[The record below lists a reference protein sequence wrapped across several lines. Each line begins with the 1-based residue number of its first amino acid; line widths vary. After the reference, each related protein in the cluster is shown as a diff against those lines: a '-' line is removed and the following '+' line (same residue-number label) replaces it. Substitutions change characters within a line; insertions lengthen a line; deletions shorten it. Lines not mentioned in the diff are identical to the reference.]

1 MEGGLIVQYQEDQSF
16 QDILSEIEDSTDE
29 KEGIDVI
36 NQIGGIIENILY
48 SENDEDDDNETFE
61 IPF

>member
-1 MEGGLIVQYQEDQSF
+1 MTEKLIAQYEKEDQSF

-29 KEGIDVI
+29 KEAKDVY
-36 NQIGGIIENILY
+36 NQIGNIIENILN
-48 SENDEDDDNETFE
+48 ENDENADNEEFE